1 MTKKKIIDG
10 AIDMTKNISATD
22 GVLTPLDISEEGDLT
37 PYPEVEYDV
46 LFDSNLNKLI
56 RNVNTRIW
64 QWRQTEWGI
73 QVVQSNLGTRF
84 YQAMIR
90 WNVDGGSKPEMPSKN
105 SEAGAQG
112 SQPLHIP
119 GLEDE
124 PDLYEDV
131 EKDVDK
137 AEGSAVEW

>member
-56 RNVNTRIW
+56 RNVNTRI
-64 QWRQTEWGI
+64 
-73 QVVQSNLGTRF
+73 
-84 YQAMIR
+84 
-90 WNVDGGSKPEMPSKN
+90 
-105 SEAGAQG
+105 
-112 SQPLHIP
+112 
-119 GLEDE
+119 
-124 PDLYEDV
+124 
-131 EKDVDK
+131 
-137 AEGSAVEW
+137 